1 MVRRVWVV
9 AVVMT
14 VSLSALSALSG
25 ARAAE
30 PDTPPGPKTL
40 PEVATD
46 LLHGLPKQPK
56 PVPLSAVDLGPLE
69 ELAPGVQI
77 AKGKWVVL
85 SGKINVDQGPVDG
98 LEVFACLK
106 DGKNHEALVR
116 LDTTLGQL
124 VKAAHIAALGLSD
137 GQPTSEMSGNPARG
151 TPVTLTVRWQNA
163 DKKWVELPASSMVR
177 DRIVD
182 LPYPALPFVYVGSRF
197 ETVYTNGPDGKAQS
211 REVFMLD
218 ATRSIAVNFDE
229 PDALLASPFPGA
241 RFDQRFE
248 TYSAVCPPTGTPVQ
262 LVVGVATLPLTI
274 AMAADGTLQLGAQ
287 TLDDAALAAKLA
299 TAFANAQLHAVGVT
313 VAAATDRAHDMA
325 ARARIMAAAV
335 AAGVWV
341 APVFILT
348 P

>member
-1 MVRRVWVV
+1 MLWRVAM
-9 AVVMT
+9 AVLF
-14 VSLSALSALSG
+14 VSACG
-25 ARAAE
+25 CARAAE
-30 PDTPPGPKTL
+30 NATPPGPKTI
-40 PEVATD
+40 PEATKD
-46 LLHGLPKQPK
+46 LLDGLPNLPK
-56 PVPLSAVDLGPLE
+56 PAPQAAADLGHLE

-77 AKGKWVVL
+77 VKGTWVVL
-85 SGKINVDQGPVDG
+85 SGAINVDQGPVDG

-106 DGKNHEALVR
+106 DGKNHEALIR

-124 VKAAHIAALGLSD
+124 VKAAHIAALGLTD
-137 GQPTSEMSGNPARG
+137 GQPASEMSGIPARG

-163 DKKWVELPASSMVR
+163 TKQWVEVPASSLVR
-177 DRIVD
+177 DRVVD

-197 ETVYTNGPDGKAQS
+197 ETVFANGPDGKAQS

-248 TYSAVCPPTGTPVQ
+248 AYSAVCPPIGTPVQ

-274 AMAADGTLQLGAQ
+274 ALAADGTLHSGAQ
-287 TLDDAALAAKLA
+287 TLDDAALAAKLS
-299 TAFANAQLHAVGVT
+299 TAFANAQLRAVGVT
-313 VAAATDRAHDMA
+313 VAATTDHAHDVA
-325 ARARIMAAAV
+325 ARTRIIAAAV

-341 APVFILT
+341 VPVFILA

>member
-1 MVRRVWVV
+1 MLRRVALVV
-9 AVVMT
+9 LAM
-14 VSLSALSALSG
+14 
-25 ARAAE
+25 AACACAE
-30 PDTPPGPKTL
+30 AADHATPPGPKTM

-46 LLHGLPKQPK
+46 LLHGLPKVPK
-56 PVPLSAVDLGPLE
+56 PAATPAVDLGHLD

-77 AKGKWVVL
+77 AKGAWVVL
-85 SGKINVDQGPVDG
+85 SGTINVDQGPVDG
-98 LEVFACLK
+98 LEVLACLK
-106 DGKNHEALVR
+106 DGKNHEALIR

-124 VKAAHIAALGLSD
+124 VKAAHIAALGLTD
-137 GQPTSEMSGNPARG
+137 GQPASEMSGIPARG

-163 DKKWVELPASSMVR
+163 AKQWVEVPASSLVR

-197 ETVYTNGPDGKAQS
+197 ETVFANGPDGKAQS

-248 TYSAVCPPTGTPVQ
+248 VYSAVCPPTGTPVQ

-274 AMAADGTLQLGAQ
+274 ALAADGTLHSGTQ
-287 TLDDAALAAKLA
+287 TLDDAALTAKLA
-299 TAFANAQLHAVGVT
+299 TAFANAQLRAVGVT
-313 VAAATDRAHDMA
+313 VAASTDRAQDVA
-325 ARARIMAAAV
+325 ARSRIMAAAV
-335 AAGVWV
+335 AAGVWAV
-341 APVFILT
+341 PVFILA